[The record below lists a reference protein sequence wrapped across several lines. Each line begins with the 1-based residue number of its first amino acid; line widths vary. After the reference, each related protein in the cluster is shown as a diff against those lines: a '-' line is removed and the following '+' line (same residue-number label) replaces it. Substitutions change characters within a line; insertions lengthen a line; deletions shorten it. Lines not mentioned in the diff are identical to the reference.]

1 MTHTSSLEKNEP
13 SLEER
18 PVLKKKTM
26 SRFVLNIILLF
37 AFVMMPESLLGESN
51 SIKIVGSST
60 ILPIVKHASKAFHR
74 MTGIRIVYKGGGSM
88 AGVRAAL
95 EGSADIGMVSRS
107 HIHDEASRLQAHLIG
122 HDGIAVILNTTIPLN
137 EISRQQIVDIFSG
150 TIINWKAF
158 GGKDMEI
165 TVIAK
170 EDGRSTRRLFD
181 NFFNLK
187 KVVSTAQII
196 GSNTEAI
203 ILVAGDPT
211 AIGYVSIGSAEHAVA
226 LGLNL
231 KLLPLDE
238 VPATTENVASEQ
250 YPLRRP
256 LNLVT
261 LGKPGKNAGRFIK
274 FIQGEQGQEF
284 VQKNH
289 FIVIK
294 KRGIAK

>member
-1 MTHTSSLEKNEP
+1 MN
-13 SLEER
+13 
-18 PVLKKKTM
+18 
-26 SRFVLNIILLF
+26 RFVLSAILLF
-37 AFVMMPESLLGESN
+37 AVLIVPENLLGENN
-51 SIKIVGSST
+51 SIRIVGSST
-60 ILPIVKHASKAFHR
+60 ILPIVKDASKAFHR
-74 MTGIRIVYKGGGSM
+74 MTGIRIVFKGGGSR

-95 EGSADIGMVSRS
+95 EGNADIGMVSRS
-107 HIHDEASRLQAHLIG
+107 LTHEEASRLQAHLIG
-122 HDGIAVILNTTIPLN
+122 HDGIAVILNAAIPLI
-137 EISRQQIVDIFSG
+137 EVSRQQIVDIFFG
-150 TIINWKAF
+150 TITNWKAF

-211 AIGYVSIGSAEHAVA
+211 AIGYVSIGSAEHAVY

-250 YPLRRP
+250 YPLCRP

-261 LGKPGKNAGRFIK
+261 LGKPGKNAGRFIR

>member
-1 MTHTSSLEKNEP
+1 MN
-13 SLEER
+13 
-18 PVLKKKTM
+18 
-26 SRFVLNIILLF
+26 RFVLSAILLF
-37 AFVMMPESLLGESN
+37 AVLMVPENLLGENN
-51 SIKIVGSST
+51 SIRIVGSST
-60 ILPIVKHASKAFHR
+60 ILPIVKDASKAFHR
-74 MTGIRIVYKGGGSM
+74 MTGIRIVFKGGGSR

-107 HIHDEASRLQAHLIG
+107 LTHEEVNRLQAHLIG
-122 HDGIAVILNTTIPLN
+122 HDGIAVILNATIPLN

-150 TIINWKAF
+150 TITNWKAF
-158 GGKDMEI
+158 GIKNMEI

-170 EDGRSTRRLFD
+170 EDGRSTRKLF
-181 NFFNLK
+181 NKFFSLE

-203 ILVAGDPT
+203 ILVAGNPT
-211 AIGYVSIGSAEHAVA
+211 AIGYVSIGSAEHAVE

-231 KLLPLDE
+231 KLLPLDG
-238 VPATTENVASEQ
+238 VSATSENIANEK

-261 LGKPGKNAGRFIK
+261 LGKPEKNASRFIK
-274 FIQGEQGQEF
+274 FLKGEQGQEF
-284 VQKNH
+284 AHKNH